1 MMTAIQR
8 LTEKDFP
15 EIFALSQF
23 AFQYELSAEER
34 QKKIEETK
42 HHKIWGWMEQ
52 GTLAGKL
59 HLHSLSCYLNG
70 KEFAMGGI
78 GNVATWPE
86 YRRQGIVKH
95 LLHHALL
102 DMKENGQT
110 LSFLHPFS
118 FPFYRK
124 YGWELAFTNKHY
136 SLPINQLKKDWNG
149 SGYVRRVQKDI
160 GLLHSLYSSFAK
172 NYNGMLVRDE
182 RWWEQRVLTGNEQ
195 IAVTYN
201 EQDEAEGYLI
211 YYVKNDILTV
221 EEFVYLSLNGWGLL
235 MQFIA
240 NHDSMVEKVEME
252 MPENDLLPL
261 KMDEPRFPQ
270 EIKPYFM
277 ARIVDVPA
285 FLKAYPFRSKNVSL
299 PVHLHVEDDFLPD
312 NAGSYRIEGGQVV
325 RIEDEILEENA
336 IFCTIQQL
344 TVMLL
349 GAKRPSELYAAGMFS
364 GSPKEVELLDEML
377 PVRQTY
383 LTDFF

>member
-1 MMTAIQR
+1 MAEIQR

-15 EIFALSQF
+15 EVFALSQF
-23 AFQYELSAEER
+23 AFQYELSAEDR

-59 HLHSLSCYLNG
+59 HLHSLSCFLNG
-70 KEFAMGGI
+70 EKFAMGGI

-86 YRRQGIVKH
+86 YRRRGIVKQ

-124 YGWELAFTNKHY
+124 YGWELTFTNKHY
-136 SLPINQLKKDWNG
+136 SLPINQLKKSWNG
-149 SGYVRRVQKDI
+149 NGYVRRSKKDI
-160 GLLHSLYSSFAK
+160 ALLDSLYSRFAK

-182 RWWEQRVLTGNEQ
+182 RWWQQRVLTGNDQ
-195 IAVTYN
+195 IAVSYN
-201 EQDEAEGYLI
+201 EQGEAGGYLI
-211 YYVKNDILTV
+211 YHVKNDVLIV
-221 EEFVYLSLNGWGLL
+221 EEFVYLSLNAWRLF

-240 NHDSMVEKVEME
+240 NHDSMVEKVEMVV
-252 MPENDLLPL
+252 PENDLLPL
-261 KMDEPRFPQ
+261 TIDEPRFPQ
-270 EIKPYFM
+270 EVKPYFM
-277 ARIVDVPA
+277 ARIVDVPE
-285 FLKAYPFRSKNVSL
+285 FLKAYPFRFEKGKL
-299 PVHLHVEDDFLPD
+299 PVYLHVEDDFFPD
-312 NAGSYRIEGGQVV
+312 NAGGYRIDGGEIV
-325 RIEDEILEENA
+325 RTEKPNPDEES

-344 TVMLL
+344 TVMFL
-349 GAKRPSELYAAGMFS
+349 GTRRPLALYAAGLIN
-364 GSPKEVELLDEML
+364 GSRRAVERLEEIL

>member
-1 MMTAIQR
+1 MAEIQR
-8 LTEKDFP
+8 LTENDFP
-15 EIFALSQF
+15 EVFALSQF
-23 AFQYELSAEER
+23 AFQFKLSDEER

-52 GTLAGKL
+52 GRLAGKL
-59 HLHSLSCYLNG
+59 HLHSLSCYLDG

-86 YRRQGIVKH
+86 YRRQGVVKR

-102 DMKENGQT
+102 DMKENGQM

-136 SLPINQLKKDWNG
+136 SLPIDRLKKKWNG
-149 SGYVRRVQKDI
+149 DGYVRRVQKDI
-160 GLLHSLYSSFAK
+160 ALLDSLYSRFAQE
-172 NYNGMLVRDE
+172 YNGMLVRDE
-182 RWWEQRVLTGNEQ
+182 RWWKQRVLTGNEH
-195 IAVTYN
+195 IAVSYN

-211 YYVKNDILTV
+211 YHVNDDIFTV
-221 EEFVYLSLNGWGLL
+221 EEFVYLTLNGWRVL

-240 NHDSMVEKVEME
+240 NHDSMVEKVEMVV
-252 MPENDLLPL
+252 PENDLLPL
-261 KMDEPRFPQ
+261 RIDEPRFPQ
-270 EIKPYFM
+270 EVKPYFM

-285 FLKAYPFRSKNVSL
+285 FLKAYPFRRNPSSQ
-299 PVHLHVEDDFLPD
+299 PVHLQVEDEFLPD
-312 NAGSYRIEGGQVV
+312 NTGSYRIEDGQVIH
-325 RIEDEILEENA
+325 IEAENPGGHG
-336 IFCTIQQL
+336 ISCSIQQL

-349 GAKRPSELYAAGMFS
+349 GTKRPSELYTAGMI
-364 GSPKEVELLDEML
+364 GGEPTEVELLEEIL